1 MTFRAIQ
8 FALLAPAVLAAGCS
22 EPRTGCWGVSPTG
35 VTWRALMPEHS
46 GTGTLADFFH
56 DQLRVDT
63 CGAAKNK
70 HAPRVHEPAV
80 AGGCDDDVHFVLAAN
95 PFRRVISAAAMRQK
109 ITGGRRLRLAK
120 SKKFDR
126 DTDIRA
132 FRAWVRTLR
141 EPPVRLAAD
150 LVQSVKNLTYVV
162 KTNQLQE
169 DTLLLL
175 DALGYPR
182 QNFTRAHCVSSCA
195 TRVMRYHLKEQYT
208 FQREVDPRDFYD
220 KPTAARVRRL
230 FAADFSMFA
239 FSTEPERMLE

>member
-1 MTFRAIQ
+1 
-8 FALLAPAVLAAGCS
+8 
-22 EPRTGCWGVSPTG
+22 
-35 VTWRALMPEHS
+35 MPEHS

-162 KTNQLQE
+162 DRAGTEVGPRRRRGDVDGSWAEASQLC
-169 DTLLLL
+169 
-175 DALGYPR
+175 APR
-182 QNFTRAHCVSSCA
+182 TIHVGGFFGSS
-195 TRVMRYHLKEQYT
+195 T
-208 FQREVDPRDFYD
+208 D
-220 KPTAARVRRL
+220 
-230 FAADFSMFA
+230 
-239 FSTEPERMLE
+239 